1 MPLDLVFVRHAQ
13 SEANVIQ
20 KADKDGLVH
29 EHSKEVTN
37 RPDWQQRLS
46 KLGIEQAQQAREW
59 IDTNLGGVALFDY
72 GYVSTF
78 LRTRETAGHLGTPA
92 NGWAL
97 EDRIVERN
105 WGIFGTLSREERDRK
120 YKETVKMRAQSP
132 WFVKLDGGESL
143 YDVRLRW
150 RDMQE
155 SLLRGHSNDRI
166 LLVTHGDFMS
176 AARYDIE
183 RQTPEEFDAIQK
195 DETQDLW
202 NCTIIHYSRVN
213 PDDPSDIRPRISW
226 RRMTYPTDE
235 TKSPFGGEWVS
246 MERRRYYS
254 DDQLLSQIDDLAL
267 PLIPDSDYDR
277 KRPMKKRGK
286 NRISR
291 FLNKIFV

>member
-20 KADKDGLVH
+20 KADKEDRHH
-29 EHSKEVTN
+29 EHSQEVRD

-46 KLGIEQAQQAREW
+46 RLGIEQAQQACEW
-59 IDTNLGGVALFDY
+59 IDTNLGGVAMFDY

-78 LRTRETAGHLGTPA
+78 LRTRETASYLGRPK

-105 WGIFGTLSREERDRK
+105 WGVFGTLPREERDRR
-120 YKETVKMRAQSP
+120 YAETVKMRAQSP

-155 SLLRGHSNDRI
+155 SLLRSKVDDRVI
-166 LLVTHGDFMS
+166 LVTHGDFMS
-176 AARYDIE
+176 SARYDIE

-195 DETQDLW
+195 DSSQDIL
-202 NCTIIHYSRVN
+202 NCMITHYSRINPDN
-213 PDDPSDIRPRISW
+213 PDDIRPKISW
-226 RRMTYPTDE
+226 RRMIYPTDE
-235 TKSPFGGEWVS
+235 DRSPFHGEWVPIGP
-246 MERRRYYS
+246 RRFY
-254 DDQLLSQIDDLAL
+254 DCDDLIDQVNNLAK
-267 PLIPDSDYDR
+267 PLIPNDY
-277 KRPMKKRGK
+277 
-286 NRISR
+286 
-291 FLNKIFV
+291 L